1 MKCFFALIYFFSF
14 AVSAFPIPLENI
26 ITNDQIARVLSA
38 DHYQLV
44 SAQLTNP
51 LPSLMPNHGDIRQNV
66 MGIMNTL
73 KPNILVETLYLYRK
87 PVKSKTDASVW
98 DEKQKIT
105 VFNQITALSTLTG
118 IQYYSS
124 SRSAMRTFY
133 EYSSVIDS
141 PTAKKPL
148 SDPIFTRIPASLTV
162 FARQKD
168 LTFGDNI
175 YRYDYLNTVDVIL
188 FIQENITSL
197 NYGIIPVIGK
207 GNLRSVMAVVDGGE
221 FILIY
226 AASMAKAA
234 SIPGFSDKISAS
246 FTNRAQA
253 VLNWFSGRLN
263 KEL

>member
-1 MKCFFALIYFFSF
+1 MKCFFALIFIFSL

-26 ITNDQIARVLSA
+26 ITNDQIARILSSNR
-38 DHYQLV
+38 YQLV
-44 SAQLTNP
+44 SAQLSNP
-51 LPSLMPNHGDIRQNV
+51 NPSLMPNHGDIRKSV
-66 MGIMNTL
+66 IGIMDTL
-73 KPNILVETLYLYRK
+73 KPNILVETLYLYAK
-87 PVKSKTDASVW
+87 PAKSKTDSATW

-133 EYSSVIDS
+133 EYSSVIDN

-148 SDPIFTRIPASLTV
+148 SDPVFTRIPASLTV

-188 FIQENITSL
+188 FTQENITSL
-197 NYGIIPVIGK
+197 NYGIIPVIGRN
-207 GNLRSVMAVVDGGE
+207 NLRSVMAVVDGGE
-221 FILIY
+221 FILVY

-234 SIPGFSDKISAS
+234 SIPGFSDKISSS